1 MIALITGAS
10 RGIGR
15 AIALRFAATENAKLC
30 LCYQSNRD
38 DAETVAKA
46 CEKLGADVF
55 VVQADISDPDAAS
68 GLVRSCVERYGSL
81 DVLVNNAGITADQLS
96 MKMKDEDWH
105 SVLKTNLN
113 AVFYTCRIAA
123 KIMMKRR
130 FGRIINMSSVA
141 ARRPNR
147 GQVNYAASKG
157 AIEAF
162 TRALAVELGSRNITV
177 NAVAPGIIETEM
189 SEQLRQRAEKP
200 LLDAT
205 PIPRFGRA
213 DEVAELVYFL
223 ASDKAGYIT
232 GQTIGIDG
240 GLSLS

>member
-15 AIALRFAATENAKLC
+15 AIALRFAADEQARLC
-30 LCYQSNRD
+30 LGYRNNKTQA
-38 DAETVAKA
+38 DAVARE
-46 CEKLGADVF
+46 CEAQGATVF
-55 VVQADISDPDAAS
+55 VVPADVSDSKAATDLVQA
-68 GLVRSCVERYGSL
+68 CVERYGHL
-81 DVLVNNAGITADQLS
+81 DVLVNNAGVTADQLS
-96 MKMKDEDWH
+96 MKMKDDAWH
-105 SVLKTNLN
+105 TVLKTNLD
-113 AVFYTCRIAA
+113 AAFYTCRVAA

-157 AIEAF
+157 AVEAF

-189 SEQLRQRAEKP
+189 SEHLRQQGEKH
-200 LLDAT
+200 LLSAI
-205 PIPRFGRA
+205 PIARFGQA
-213 DEVAELVYFL
+213 NEIAELVHFL

-232 GQTIGIDG
+232 GQTIGVDG